1 MSGAINGPKLHSI
14 EGSDPT
20 RQQAAGWFV
29 RLRADDVSERERLQW
44 QAWLAQD
51 PRHRHAYAQF
61 ETLWSSL
68 GDFAPTPEVAVKV
81 RAAARGLDRPARA
94 WPLRWASVA
103 ALAMVA
109 VLVGALMLRKPA
121 PPDTSYATSLGE
133 RRSLQLSD
141 GTRVDLDT
149 DSALRVQYNGDERR
163 ITLDKGRAFFRV
175 AHEKRPLRVLSDGSS
190 VRAVGTQFEVF
201 RQDGAI
207 DVALFE
213 GRVELQSTRPN
224 GNPDAVLATL
234 GPGQKARIAGNQ
246 VSFSQDP
253 VQAGGLPD
261 WLSGRL
267 VFNDTP
273 LSAAIR
279 EFNRYSSQPI
289 VLETPQLGQYRI
301 SGVFRSDA
309 ADGFVEALHAV
320 YGIRSQRTAEGAYL
334 LQEKR

>member
-1 MSGAINGPKLHSI
+1 MNKPRLHSI
-14 EGSDPT
+14 EGSDPA
-20 RQQAAGWFV
+20 RQQAAAWFV
-29 RLRADDVSERERLQW
+29 RLRADDVSERDRLQW
-44 QAWLAQD
+44 RAWLAQD
-51 PRHRHAYAQF
+51 PWHRHAYAQF

-68 GDFAPTPEVAVKV
+68 GDFAPTPEVAVQV
-81 RAAARGLDRPARA
+81 RAAARGLDRPPRA
-94 WPLRWASVA
+94 WPLRWVA

-109 VLVGALMLRKPA
+109 VLVGALMLRKPVA
-121 PPDTSYATSLGE
+121 PDTSYATSLGE

-149 DSALRVQYNGDERR
+149 DSALRVQYGEDERR
-163 ITLDKGRAFFRV
+163 IILDRGRAFFRV
-175 AHEKRPLRVLSDGSS
+175 AHEQRPLRVLAEGSS

-201 RQDGAI
+201 RQQGAI

-213 GRVELQSTRPN
+213 GRVELQSTQAN
-224 GNPDAVLATL
+224 GNPDALLATL
-234 GPGQKARIAGNQ
+234 DPGQKARIAGNQ
-246 VSFSQDP
+246 VSFARES

-267 VFNDTP
+267 VFDDTP
-273 LSAAIR
+273 LSDAVR

-289 VLETPQLGQYRI
+289 LLQTPGLGKHRV

-309 ADGFVEALHAV
+309 ADGFVEALHEV
-320 YGIRSQRTAEGAYL
+320 YGIRSQRTPQGAYL

>member
-1 MSGAINGPKLHSI
+1 MSKPRLHSI
-14 EGSDPT
+14 EGSIPT
-20 RQQAAGWFV
+20 RQQAASWFA
-29 RLRADDVSERERLQW
+29 RLRADDVSERDRLQW

-68 GDFAPTPEVAVKV
+68 GDFAPTPEVAMKV
-81 RAAARGLDRPARA
+81 RAAARGLDRPPRP
-94 WPLRWASVA
+94 WRLRWAAA
-103 ALAMVA
+103 ALATVA
-109 VLVGALMLRKPA
+109 VLAGALMLRKPA
-121 PPDTSYATSLGE
+121 TPEIGYATTLGE
-133 RRSLQLSD
+133 RRSLQLID

-149 DSALRVQYNGDERR
+149 DSALRVQYDEDERR
-163 ITLDKGRAFFRV
+163 IILDRGRAFFRV
-175 AHEKRPLRVLSDGSS
+175 AHEKRPLRVLAEGSS

-213 GRVELQSTRPN
+213 GRVELQSTRSD
-224 GNPDAVLATL
+224 GNPYAALATL
-234 GPGQKARIAGNQ
+234 DPGQKARIAGNR
-246 VSFSQDP
+246 VSFSRDS

-267 VFNDTP
+267 VFDDTP
-273 LSAAIR
+273 LSDAIR

-289 VLETPQLGQYRI
+289 LLETPGLGKRRV

-309 ADGFVEALHAV
+309 ADGFVEALHEV
-320 YGIRSQRTAEGAYL
+320 YGIRSQRTPEGAYL
-334 LQEKR
+334 LKEKH

>member
-1 MSGAINGPKLHSI
+1 MSGPRLHSI
-14 EGSDPT
+14 EGSDPA
-20 RQQAAGWFV
+20 RQQAAGWFA
-29 RLRADDVSERERLQW
+29 RLRADDVSERDRLQW

-68 GDFAPTPEVAVKV
+68 GDFAPMPEVAVEV
-81 RAAARGLDRPARA
+81 RAAARGLERPPRA
-94 WPLRWASVA
+94 WPLRWAA
-103 ALAMVA
+103 AASLAMVA
-109 VLVGALMLRKPA
+109 VLVGALLLRKPA
-121 PPDTSYATSLGE
+121 TPDIGYATALGE
-133 RRSLQLSD
+133 RRSLQLTD

-149 DSALRVQYNGDERR
+149 DSALRVQYDEDERR
-163 ITLDKGRAFFRV
+163 IVLDRGRAFFRV
-175 AHEKRPLRVLSDGSS
+175 AHEKRPLRVLAEGSS

-213 GRVELQSTRPN
+213 GRVELQSARPD
-224 GNPDAVLATL
+224 GNPYAVLATL
-234 GPGQKARIAGNQ
+234 DPGQKARIAGNQ
-246 VSFSQDP
+246 VSFPQDP

-267 VFNDTP
+267 VFDDTP
-273 LSAAIR
+273 LSDAIR

-289 VLETPQLGQYRI
+289 LLQTPGLGKRRV

-309 ADGFVEALHAV
+309 ADGFVEALHEV
-320 YGIRSQRTAEGAYL
+320 YGIRSHRTPEGAYL
-334 LQEKR
+334 LQEKH

>member
-1 MSGAINGPKLHSI
+1 MSKPRLHSI
-14 EGSDPT
+14 EVSDPT
-20 RQQAAGWFV
+20 RQQAAGWFA
-29 RLRADDVSERERLQW
+29 RLRADDVSECDRRQW

-68 GDFAPTPEVAVKV
+68 GDFAPMPEVAMKV
-81 RAAARGLDRPARA
+81 RAAARGPDRPPRA
-94 WPLRWASVA
+94 WPLRWTAAA
-103 ALAMVA
+103 ALAVAA

-121 PPDTSYATSLGE
+121 TPYISYATTLGE
-133 RRSLQLSD
+133 RRSLQLTD

-149 DSALRVQYNGDERR
+149 DSALRVQYDEDERR
-163 ITLDKGRAFFRV
+163 IILDRGRAFFRV
-175 AHEKRPLRVLSDGSS
+175 AHEKRPLRVLAEGSS

-213 GRVELQSTRPN
+213 GRVELQSIRSDGHPY
-224 GNPDAVLATL
+224 AVLATL
-234 GPGQKARIAGNQ
+234 DPGQKARISGNQ
-246 VSFSQDP
+246 VRFSQDP

-267 VFNDTP
+267 VFDDTP
-273 LSAAIR
+273 LSDAIR

-289 VLETPQLGQYRI
+289 RLETPGLGKRRI

-309 ADGFVEALHAV
+309 ADGFVEALHEV
-320 YGIRSQRTAEGAYL
+320 YGIRSQRTPEGTYL